1 MLKFQILRDYDNA
14 IIHLKDKL
22 GIKATSNLQL
32 DSVGRKLFGK
42 KYLGTFSADTY
53 PKPDQMTDGDVF
65 ISNNK
70 THRSLVEHWIAV
82 GKKAWHCYAF
92 DTFHRHLV
100 GLSSHFAHNGW
111 INAAKFKEQSSKETD
126 CGELS
131 MAWLMMFHKYGTAI
145 LHVI

>member
-22 GIKATSNLQL
+22 GVKATSNLQL

-42 KYLGTFSADTY
+42 KYLGTFSADSY
-53 PKPDQMTDGDVF
+53 PTSDKM
-65 ISNNK
+65 SNNDMFIINNK
-70 THRSLVEHWIAV
+70 NHNSLGEHWIAV
-82 GKKAWHCYAF
+82 GKKAGHCYAF

-126 CGELS
+126 CGVLS